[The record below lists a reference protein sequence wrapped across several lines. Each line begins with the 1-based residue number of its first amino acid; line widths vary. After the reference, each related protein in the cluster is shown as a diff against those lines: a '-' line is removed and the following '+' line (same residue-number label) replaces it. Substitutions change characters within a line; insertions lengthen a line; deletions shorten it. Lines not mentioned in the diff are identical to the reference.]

1 VDRNADSTNA
11 ARALPGLL
19 LALTFATGL
28 IDAISYLGL
37 DRVFVANMTGNLV
50 LLGFGLAGADEL
62 EAIGPL
68 IALGGFIVGAF
79 LGGRLAHR
87 WGRPRRRWLALA
99 FSGQLLCVALA
110 TFVAIL
116 AGPVQAEPVRL
127 GLVLVLGVGMGV
139 QTATARA
146 LAVPDLNTAVITITL
161 TGLMADLHL
170 GRETVPRPGRR
181 MLAIVALLLGALV
194 GALVI
199 VQVGLAAALALTLVV
214 LLAASVGLVWVAEDD
229 DGPPEGSR

>member
-1 VDRNADSTNA
+1 
-11 ARALPGLL
+11 
-19 LALTFATGL
+19 LA
-28 IDAISYLGL
+28 
-37 DRVFVANMTGNLV
+37 
-50 LLGFGLAGADEL
+50 
-62 EAIGPL
+62 AIGPAV
-68 IALGGFIVGAF
+68 ALGGFVAGAF

-87 WGRPRRRWLALA
+87 LGRPRRRWLAIA
-99 FSGQLLCVALA
+99 FGGHLVCVAGA
-110 TFVAIL
+110 TAVATAI
-116 AGPVQAEPVRL
+116 APVETGPVQLAL
-127 GLVLVLGVGMGV
+127 IAVLGVGMGV

-161 TGLMADLHL
+161 TGLVADLHL

-199 VQVGLAAALALTLVV
+199 VHAGLAAALALTLAV

-229 DGPPEGSR
+229 DRSPEDPG